1 MTIKELK
8 NFIKD
13 CNDDDYITICSCR
26 EDNPVSEYCDVDVAL
41 KINYSNDNV
50 AQICLMPR

>member
-8 NFIKD
+8 DFIQD
-13 CNDDDYITICSCR
+13 CSDDDYVTICSCR
-26 EDNPVSEYCDVDVAL
+26 EDNPVSEYYDVDIVL
-41 KINYSNDNV
+41 KINYSNDDV